1 MANSNN
7 FRIVTVTE
15 GKSSFHRTQDKGAI
29 LHVFQLLQTIG
40 RKGGTTTTKIPC
52 KDILLCLL
60 PEDLSPWPGYHRHCE
75 VHLRG

>member
-7 FRIVTVTE
+7 FRIITVTE

-29 LHVFQLLQTIG
+29 LHVFQLLQSIG
-40 RKGGTTTTKIPC
+40 RKGGTKKHIPR
-52 KDILLCLL
+52 KDILLCPL
-60 PEDLSPWPGYHRHCE
+60 PEDLSPWPGYHGHCE